1 MKKTKKKIIIWL
13 IVVAALSILMLA
25 GYEIAMDYASNKA
38 MSLIVSNQIESMLE
52 SGEITYEEIL
62 EIAEEPAVEE
72 SPQPSEEKDI
82 PPAAAPPAAE
92 KSPEVKKSA
101 VAKATDKINDDIPL
115 SDKHEIMKLIT
126 SRLTADE
133 IRRLA
138 AMLSGGV
145 TSEEIGEAAKIAY
158 ARFSG
163 EELTR
168 VKGFW
173 HKYKAKLKRVQP
185 EVSGKNNK

>member
-1 MKKTKKKIIIWL
+1 MKKRKKKIIIWL
-13 IVVAALSILMLA
+13 FVVVALSILVLA
-25 GYEIAMDYASNKA
+25 GYELAMDYASNKA
-38 MSLIVSNQIESMLE
+38 MSMIVSNQIESMLQ

-62 EIAEEPAVEE
+62 EIAESDPVEDE
-72 SPQPSEEKDI
+72 KDLAEVAEEKDL
-82 PPAAAPPAAE
+82 PPAATPPA
-92 KSPEVKKSA
+92 VKKSA
-101 VAKATDKINDDIPL
+101 VEKATNKINDDIPL
-115 SDKHEIMKLIT
+115 SDKREIMKLIT

-163 EELTR
+163 EELTK

-173 HKYKAKLKRVQP
+173 HKYKAKLKRAEA
-185 EVSGKNNK
+185 EVPQKNNK